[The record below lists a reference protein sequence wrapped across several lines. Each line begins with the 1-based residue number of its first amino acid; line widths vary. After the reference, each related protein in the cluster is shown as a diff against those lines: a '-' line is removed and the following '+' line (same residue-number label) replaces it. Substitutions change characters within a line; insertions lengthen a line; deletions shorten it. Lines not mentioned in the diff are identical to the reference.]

1 MDNLTHTL
9 ISAMVGE
16 VIHRSTPPSQTL
28 TESARRNVAIAAM
41 VIGGNLP
48 DADVIH
54 TAWTGTKQDYL
65 LHHRG
70 HTHTIVGALI
80 LSLLLFVAV
89 RLWWRSRKIEPHA
102 ADIRYLIALVV
113 LAP

>member
-28 TESARRNVAIAAM
+28 TESARRNVAIAVM

-48 DADVIH
+48 DSDVIY
-54 TAWTGTKQDYL
+54 TAWAGAKLDYL

-70 HTHTIVGALI
+70 HTHTIVG
-80 LSLLLFVAV
+80 STAV
-89 RLWWRSRKIEPHA
+89 SVGG
-102 ADIRYLIALVV
+102 LIALAAAVV
-113 LAP
+113 TWANERRG